1 LYTDIEKLI
10 PQRPPMVMID
20 GYEKLSE
27 TSGRAVK
34 HFTGQDY
41 GCSDGV
47 VSQGI
52 FIECI
57 AQTVAAHHGYK
68 QLGSSGESPA
78 MGMLVAIDHF
88 EFFQSVPEN
97 STIKIHIEK
106 TDEIGPFHLIKG
118 TVFLLDKKAARGQ
131 IKIFHPPQDTE
142 HP

>member
-1 LYTDIEKLI
+1 
-10 PQRPPMVMID
+10 MID
-20 GYEKLSE
+20 GYERLSE

-52 FIECI
+52 FVECI

-68 QLGSSGESPA
+68 QLNSSGDSNA

-97 STIKIHIEK
+97 STIDIHIEK
-106 TDEIGPFHLIKG
+106 IDEIGPFHLIKG
-118 TVFLLDKKAARGQ
+118 TIFLLDKKVARGQ
-131 IKIFHPPQDTE
+131 IKIFHPPQDTD